1 MNDDEDRAQLK
12 ARLWI
17 RVEER
22 LQQVLSSEDIKY
34 TPRFINS
41 LLELAYLQLGEMGS
55 DLQAFA
61 RHAGRDVVNKSD
73 LMLYL
78 RKQPDL
84 QERVTQESR
93 IFVLKPKS
101 HFKICI
107 HLFFL

>member
-41 LLELAYLQLGEMGS
+41 LLELAYLQLGEMGER
-55 DLQAFA
+55 FA
-61 RHAGRDVVNKSD
+61 G
-73 LMLYL
+73 
-78 RKQPDL
+78 
-84 QERVTQESR
+84 
-93 IFVLKPKS
+93 
-101 HFKICI
+101 ICSACR
-107 HLFFL
+107 

>member
-55 DLQAFA
+55 DLQAFG

-84 QERVTQESR
+84 QERVTQE
-93 IFVLKPKS
+93 
-101 HFKICI
+101 
-107 HLFFL
+107 

>member
-17 RVEER
+17 HVEER
-22 LQQVLSSEDIKY
+22 LHQVLSSEDIKY

-84 QERVTQESR
+84 KERVTQN
-93 IFVLKPKS
+93 
-101 HFKICI
+101 
-107 HLFFL
+107 

>member
-61 RHAGRDVVNKSD
+61 RHAGRGVVNKSD

-84 QERVTQESR
+84 QERVTQE
-93 IFVLKPKS
+93 
-101 HFKICI
+101 
-107 HLFFL
+107 